1 MKLAEM
7 VEIQQNRENLIEFLS
22 YQQQLVLLNIL
33 NIDVSLLSFE
43 DVCTIVL
50 SQYKQKL
57 LSNKQASECFN
68 ILSIANTDFRIERY
82 RYNENTQDLYKYSF
96 NHDCYIFVDKC
107 SKKVYKSKYANQYV

>member
-7 VEIQQNRENLIEFLS
+7 VEIQQNRENLIGFLS
-22 YQQQLVLLNIL
+22 YPQQLVLLNIL

-43 DVCTIVL
+43 DVCAIVL

-57 LSNKQASECFN
+57 LNNKQASECFN
-68 ILSIANTDFRIERY
+68 ILSSANTDFRIERY

-96 NHDCYIFVDKC
+96 NHECYIFVGKC
-107 SKKVYKSKYANQYV
+107 SKKVYKSKYTNQYV